1 MKRYLIAL
9 VCALVMLPSISFADA
24 PNFNKEQ
31 LDLRTDVLNFLKV
44 EGYMPEIDSDGDIKF
59 KSQGQEMY
67 FSVSESNTNPMHV
80 ILFMYFSKPSGYSE
94 ECILKA
100 GSELNKQKG
109 AKVVFFDDTFMIT
122 SEMFVRHSEAV
133 LEAFYSM
140 MENIEEVKDNFIDY
154 CDTYSSTP
162 VASISEIPFIITK
175 VEVGNVD
182 YDGNIVQDYG
192 VTVWDNK
199 SKYLKPRITVK
210 PLSGAGKYTV
220 TVKLYQ
226 NNILSTGSNSS
237 DYSYTNE
244 ISVSG
249 QSGQVIYLSG
259 WGSNTAGHWS
269 AGNYRF
275 EIWYGDY
282 CLGSKS
288 FKVI

>member
-31 LDLRTDVLNFLKV
+31 LALRTDVFNFLKV

-59 KSQGQEMY
+59 KSQGKEFY

-94 ECILKA
+94 ECIIKA

-109 AKVVFFDDTFMIT
+109 AKVVFFDDSFMIV
-122 SEMFVRHSEAV
+122 SEMFVRQSEAV

-140 MENIEEVKDNFIDY
+140 LENIEEVKDNFIDY
-154 CDTYSSTP
+154 CDTYSSTS
-162 VASISEIPFIITK
+162 VASISEIPFLITK
-175 VEVGNVD
+175 FEVANVD
-182 YDGNIVQDYG
+182 YNNNIIQDYG
-192 VTVWDNK
+192 VTIWDNK
-199 SKYLKPRITVK
+199 SLYLKPRITVK
-210 PLSGAGKYTV
+210 PLSGADTYTI
-220 TVKLYQ
+220 TIKLYQ
-226 NNILSTGSNSS
+226 NNKLYTGKST
-237 DYSYTNE
+237 DYTYTND

-249 QSGQVIYLSG
+249 QSGQVISLTG
-259 WGSNTAGHWS
+259 WGSSTSGFWP

-275 EIWYGDY
+275 EVWYGDY

>member
-31 LDLRTDVLNFLKV
+31 LALRTDVFNFLKV

-59 KSQGQEMY
+59 KSQGKEFY

-94 ECILKA
+94 ECIIKA

-109 AKVVFFDDTFMIT
+109 AKVVFFDDSFMIV
-122 SEMFVRHSEAV
+122 SEMFVRQSEAV

-154 CDTYSSTP
+154 CDTYSSTS

-175 VEVGNVD
+175 VEVANVD
-182 YDGNIVQDYG
+182 NDYNIIQDFG

-199 SKYLKPRITVK
+199 SKYLQPRITVK

-226 NNILSTGSNSS
+226 NNKLSTGTNSS

-249 QSGQVIYLSG
+249 QSGQVIYLKG

>member
-1 MKRYLIAL
+1 
-9 VCALVMLPSISFADA
+9 MLPSVSFADV

-31 LDLRTDVLNFLKV
+31 LDLRTDVFNFLKV

-109 AKVVFFDDTFMIT
+109 AKVVFFDDSFMIT

-154 CDTYSSTP
+154 CDTYNSTP

-175 VEVGNVD
+175 FEVANVD
-182 YDGNIVQDYG
+182 YNNNIIQDYG
-192 VTVWDNK
+192 VTIWDNK
-199 SKYLKPRITVK
+199 SQYLKPRITVK
-210 PLSGAGKYTV
+210 PLSGADTYTI
-220 TVKLYQ
+220 TIKLYQ
-226 NNILSTGSNSS
+226 NNKLYTGKST
-237 DYSYTNE
+237 DYTYTND

-249 QSGQVIYLSG
+249 QSGQVISLTG
-259 WGSNTAGHWS
+259 WGSSTSGFWP

>member
-31 LDLRTDVLNFLKV
+31 LALRTDVFNFLKV

-59 KSQGQEMY
+59 KSQGKEFY

-94 ECILKA
+94 ECIIKA

-109 AKVVFFDDTFMIT
+109 AKVVFFDDSFMIV

-140 MENIEEVKDNFIDY
+140 LENIEEVKDNFIDY
-154 CDTYSSTP
+154 CDTYSSTS

-175 VEVGNVD
+175 VEVANVD
-182 YDGNIVQDYG
+182 NDYNIIQDFG

-199 SKYLKPRITVK
+199 SKYLQPRITVK

-226 NNILSTGSNSS
+226 NNLLSTGSNSS

-249 QSGQVIYLSG
+249 QSGQVIYLMG

-275 EIWYGDY
+275 EVWYGDY

>member
-31 LDLRTDVLNFLKV
+31 LALRTDVFNFLKV

-59 KSQGQEMY
+59 KSQGKEFY

-94 ECILKA
+94 ECIIKA

-109 AKVVFFDDTFMIT
+109 AKVVFFDDSFMIV
-122 SEMFVRHSEAV
+122 SEMFVRQSEAV

-154 CDTYSSTP
+154 CDTYSSTS

-175 VEVGNVD
+175 VEVANVD
-182 YDGNIVQDYG
+182 NDYNIIQDFG

-199 SKYLKPRITVK
+199 SKYLQPRITVK

-226 NNILSTGSNSS
+226 NNLLSTGSNSS

-249 QSGQVIYLSG
+249 QSGQVIYLKG

>member
-1 MKRYLIAL
+1 
-9 VCALVMLPSISFADA
+9 ML
-24 PNFNKEQ
+24 
-31 LDLRTDVLNFLKV
+31 
-44 EGYMPEIDSDGDIKF
+44 
-59 KSQGQEMY
+59 
-67 FSVSESNTNPMHV
+67 
-80 ILFMYFSKPSGYSE
+80 
-94 ECILKA
+94 
-100 GSELNKQKG
+100 
-109 AKVVFFDDTFMIT
+109 
-122 SEMFVRHSEAV
+122 
-133 LEAFYSM
+133 
-140 MENIEEVKDNFIDY
+140 ENIEEVKDNFIDY

-162 VASISEIPFIITK
+162 VASISEIPFLITK
-175 VEVGNVD
+175 FEVANVD
-182 YDGNIVQDYG
+182 YDGNIIQDFG

-226 NNILSTGSNSS
+226 NNKLSTGTNSS

-249 QSGQVIYLSG
+249 QSGQVIYLMG

-275 EIWYGDY
+275 EVWYGDY

>member
-31 LDLRTDVLNFLKV
+31 LALRTDVFNFLKV

-59 KSQGQEMY
+59 KSQGKEFY

-94 ECILKA
+94 ECIIKA

-109 AKVVFFDDTFMIT
+109 AKVVFFDDSFMIV

-140 MENIEEVKDNFIDY
+140 LENIEEVKDNFIDY
-154 CDTYSSTP
+154 CDTYSSTS

-175 VEVGNVD
+175 VEVANVD
-182 YDGNIVQDYG
+182 NDYNIIQDFG

-199 SKYLKPRITVK
+199 SKYLQPRITVK

-226 NNILSTGSNSS
+226 NNLLSTGSNSS

-249 QSGQVIYLSG
+249 QSGQVIYLKG

>member
-31 LDLRTDVLNFLKV
+31 LALRTDVFNFLKV
-44 EGYMPEIDSDGDIKF
+44 EGYMPEIDNDGDIKF
-59 KSQGQEMY
+59 KSQGKEFY

-94 ECILKA
+94 ECIIKA

-109 AKVVFFDDTFMIT
+109 AKVVFFDDSFMIV
-122 SEMFVRHSEAV
+122 SEMFVRQSEAV

-140 MENIEEVKDNFIDY
+140 LENIEEVKDNFIDY
-154 CDTYSSTP
+154 CDTYSSTS

-175 VEVGNVD
+175 VEVANVD
-182 YDGNIVQDYG
+182 NDYNIIQDFG

-199 SKYLKPRITVK
+199 SKYLQPRITVK

-226 NNILSTGSNSS
+226 NNLLSTGSNSS

-249 QSGQVIYLSG
+249 QSGQVIYLKG

>member
-31 LDLRTDVLNFLKV
+31 LALRTDVFNFLKV

-59 KSQGQEMY
+59 KSQGKEFY

-94 ECILKA
+94 ECIIKA

-109 AKVVFFDDTFMIT
+109 AKVVFFDDSFMIV
-122 SEMFVRHSEAV
+122 SEMFVRQSEAV

-140 MENIEEVKDNFIDY
+140 LENIEEVKDNFIDY
-154 CDTYSSTP
+154 CDTYSSTS
-162 VASISEIPFIITK
+162 VASISEIPFLITK
-175 VEVGNVD
+175 FEVANVD
-182 YDGNIVQDYG
+182 YNNNIIQDYG
-192 VTVWDNK
+192 VTIWDNK
-199 SKYLKPRITVK
+199 SQYLKPRITVK
-210 PLSGAGKYTV
+210 PLSGADTYTI
-220 TVKLYQ
+220 TIKLYQ
-226 NNILSTGSNSS
+226 NNKLYTGKST
-237 DYSYTNE
+237 DYTYTND

-249 QSGQVIYLSG
+249 QSGQVISLTG
-259 WGSNTAGHWS
+259 WGSSTSGFWP

-275 EIWYGDY
+275 EVWYGDY

>member
-1 MKRYLIAL
+1 
-9 VCALVMLPSISFADA
+9 
-24 PNFNKEQ
+24 
-31 LDLRTDVLNFLKV
+31 
-44 EGYMPEIDSDGDIKF
+44 
-59 KSQGQEMY
+59 
-67 FSVSESNTNPMHV
+67 
-80 ILFMYFSKPSGYSE
+80 
-94 ECILKA
+94 
-100 GSELNKQKG
+100 
-109 AKVVFFDDTFMIT
+109 
-122 SEMFVRHSEAV
+122 
-133 LEAFYSM
+133 M

-175 VEVGNVD
+175 IEVANVD
-182 YDGNIVQDYG
+182 NDYNIIQDFG

-199 SKYLKPRITVK
+199 SKYLQPRITVK

-237 DYSYTNE
+237 DYSYPNE

-249 QSGQVIYLSG
+249 QSSQVIYLKG